1 MLQLPKLATPVRLRS
16 PAPFFSFP
24 VIRFRNAADAGSFFA
39 CAPARSQ
46 LKRELRM
53 VGNSLPAAA
62 PSRGNMGTFRYFI
75 AVLVFVIH

>member
-1 MLQLPKLATPVRLRS
+1 
-16 PAPFFSFP
+16 
-24 VIRFRNAADAGSFFA
+24 VIRFRNAADADSFFA
-39 CAPARSQ
+39 YAPARSQ

-62 PSRGNMGTFRYFI
+62 PSRGNMGAFRYFI